1 MLLAAGGGYA
11 LGAAGGDDAPRIK
24 RHVVP
29 GSTDQD
35 TTGDKWVTAECPE
48 GTTVVSGGAVVPHA
62 NDTPG
67 VAVYWS
73 APYEDH
79 GDQGWSQVR
88 RSASTGSGGQRRR
101 LAAAG
106 ASSLPADGLASAGN
120 RRRRTAAQAFE
131 AANGGW
137 REGRAAEGG
146 SGRRA
151 RTSWRR
157 ARRAGGSIVG
167 DRRTT

>member
-1 MLLAAGGGYA
+1 MPRSALVVVLVLLAAAGGYA
-11 LGAAGGDDAPRIK
+11 LGAARGDDAPRIT

-79 GDQGWSQVR
+79 GDQGWW
-88 RSASTGSGGQRRR
+88 
-101 LAAAG
+101 AAAQDTRRDTKPWLLQVQAICLDG
-106 ASSLPADGLASAGN
+106 IEDTPGRSLPPQTFQPAG
-120 RRRRTAAQAFE
+120 
-131 AANGGW
+131 
-137 REGRAAEGG
+137 
-146 SGRRA
+146 
-151 RTSWRR
+151 
-157 ARRAGGSIVG
+157 
-167 DRRTT
+167 